1 MTIVYAVICRASD
14 ATILVENTSSELKGN
29 AAQVTLALMQHL
41 RDHPELVEDGDHK
54 TLKHRNDEEENDF
67 FDHFV
72 HAACTATHLDDDDP
86 DEHFFHLLLKD
97 DVFYCCLGD
106 DPASRDQVVY
116 VYSFNSISLR
126 YISPLS
132 AFRTHPFRALPSFFV
147 YLPRSTIC

>member
-29 AAQVTLALMQHL
+29 AAQVTLALMEHL

-54 TLKHRNDEEENDF
+54 TLKHRNDEENDF

-72 HAACTATHLDDDDP
+72 HAACTAAHLDDDDP

-97 DVFYCCLGD
+97 EVFYCCLGD
-106 DPASRDQVVY
+106 DPASRDQAVY
-116 VYSFNSISLR
+116 VNSFNSISL
-126 YISPLS
+126 L
-132 AFRTHPFRALPSFFV
+132 
-147 YLPRSTIC
+147 

>member
-14 ATILVENTSSELKGN
+14 ATILVENTSPELKGN

-41 RDHPELVEDGDHK
+41 RDHPELVEEGDHK
-54 TLKHRNDEEENDF
+54 TLKHRNDEEDDI

-72 HAACTATHLDDDDP
+72 HAACTAGALDDDDDE

-106 DPASRDQVVY
+106 DPASRDQAVY
-116 VYSFNSISLR
+116 VDSFNSI
-126 YISPLS
+126 PL
-132 AFRTHPFRALPSFFV
+132 H
-147 YLPRSTIC
+147 

>member
-54 TLKHRNDEEENDF
+54 TLKHRNDEENDF

-72 HAACTATHLDDDDP
+72 HAACTAAHLDDDDP

-97 DVFYCCLGD
+97 DVFYCCLETTQPLEIRQCTWIYQFD
-106 DPASRDQVVY
+106 FIQFLIADSR
-116 VYSFNSISLR
+116 
-126 YISPLS
+126 
-132 AFRTHPFRALPSFFV
+132 FRALPFSF
-147 YLPRSTIC
+147 STFHNCYP